1 MVLSYATEIGAVFYD
16 FLGEAGDRAFMG
28 PLRREVIG
36 RAQGVVVEIGSG
48 TGRNFPYYH
57 AGKVN
62 YLYAIEPNLQM
73 ARRAVPRADGTD
85 LLIEFL
91 EDDAER
97 LPFEDGFADTVVATL
112 VMCTVRRPEAVLSEV
127 KRILK
132 PSGKLLFI
140 EHVRSDEPW
149 RATLQDW
156 ATPLTRIWSANCHLN
171 RATIDLI
178 RTSGF
183 RIEDLRRINAGAPWM
198 RPFEA
203 GVASHA

>member
-1 MVLSYATEIGAVFYD
+1 MSYGNEIGAALYD

-36 RAQGVVVEIGSG
+36 RAEGVVVEIGSG

-57 AGKVN
+57 AGKVS
-62 YLYAIEPNLQM
+62 YLYAIEPDLQM

-85 LLIEFL
+85 LLIEFM

-97 LPFEDGFADTVVATL
+97 LPFDDGFADTVVATL
-112 VMCTVRRPEAVLSEV
+112 VMCTVQHPEAVLSEI
-127 KRILK
+127 KRVLK

-140 EHVRSDEPW
+140 EHVKSDESW
-149 RATLQDW
+149 RAMLQDW
-156 ATPLTRIWSANCHLN
+156 ATPLTRMWWSNCHLN
-171 RATIDLI
+171 RASIELM
-178 RTSGF
+178 RAVGF
-183 RIEDLRRINAGAPWM
+183 KIEDVRRVNAGAPWM

-203 GVASHA
+203 GVAAHA